1 MKIYEV
7 TGWYRYSDN
16 EKDFIFNNLEAEYPQ
31 QAIALFLSL
40 HNDRN
45 FFAIDVK
52 EIE

>member
-1 MKIYEV
+1 MRTFEV
-7 TGWYRYSDN
+7 YGWYRYADN
-16 EKDFIFNNLEAEYPQ
+16 EKDYVYESIEAEYEQ
-31 QAIALFLSL
+31 QSIALFLSL